1 MLGSKLG
8 SFESLHE
15 PHIQTFCFPGSRHL
29 LPGGRSLFDYR
40 QSCRP
45 PACPSPDFDSL
56 RAWIAS
62 LRPYPTLA
70 LFVVPVII
78 LEPAKPLAA
87 YLTATDHVI
96 SGLTVLVVGEILKLV
111 LIERLFSVS
120 RDKLMS
126 IRAFAWCYDKLRQAH
141 DWIESLEAWRLM
153 RRLSLIAKRSVR
165 SYVIEM
171 KTSQKQHRPLWH
183 AH

>member
-1 MLGSKLG
+1 MNRMFKPFVFLAAGIYFLVDAV
-8 SFESLHE
+8 FLT
-15 PHIQTFCFPGSRHL
+15 IA
-29 LPGGRSLFDYR
+29 
-40 QSCRP
+40 RP
-45 PACPSPDFDSL
+45 VARGLACLQIFHSL
-56 RAWIAS
+56 REWIVS

-141 DWIESLEAWRLM
+141 DWIKSLEAWRLM
-153 RRLSLIAKRSVR
+153 RRLSLIAKCSVR
-165 SYVIEM
+165 SYLIEM
-171 KTSQKQHRPLWH
+171 KTSQKQERPSWQ

>member
-1 MLGSKLG
+1 MNRMFKPFVFLAAAIYFLVDAV
-8 SFESLHE
+8 FFT
-15 PHIQTFCFPGSRHL
+15 IA
-29 LPGGRSLFDYR
+29 
-40 QSCRP
+40 RP
-45 PACPSPDFDSL
+45 VARGLARLWIFDSL
-56 RAWIAS
+56 RAWIVS

-165 SYVIEM
+165 SHVIEM
-171 KTSQKQHRPLWH
+171 KTSQKQQRPSWQ